1 MIATYPP
8 RCYDENLNPNTRLKF
23 TKGLPLMSINSI
35 LAAGYVTHSPAGEPL
50 TTAQM
55 ATLKALAFCTGEHS
69 NACYPAVQTLR
80 EMTAVSVNT
89 IRAALKDLE
98 AMGFITRTRRAGTST
113 VYTLQI
119 DAMRAVHRR
128 RRWTNTTTAGD
139 PYTVTD
145 TVTVVE
151 ELPIEEQSVNARRVN
166 FAEAPATVDTPAP
179 VLAPSGGALAPVKTK
194 KKSSTPARVE
204 SDFLDFYAAY
214 PRHVGKEAAR
224 RAFVKVVKAGT
235 PAADIVEGARR
246 YAAATA
252 AAATETRYVAHPAT
266 WLNAGRWSDDMQDAA
281 PVELTPWEKKTAV
294 MVQSL
299 QAAAVVNNAPML
311 TGAPATAPAAPLA
324 IEPGYL

>member
-1 MIATYPP
+1 
-8 RCYDENLNPNTRLKF
+8 
-23 TKGLPLMSINSI
+23 MSITAI
-35 LAAGYVTHSPAGEPL
+35 MAAGYVTHTPTGE
-50 TTAQM
+50 QM
-55 ATLKALAFCTGEHS
+55 KPSSLSTLKALAFCTGEHS
-69 NACYPAVQTLR
+69 NSCYPSVRTLQ
-80 EMTAVSVNT
+80 EMTGHSVRT
-89 IRAALKDLE
+89 IRAALNDLE
-98 AMGFITRTRRAGTST
+98 EMGFITRAARAGTST

-151 ELPIEEQSVNARRVN
+151 ELPIEEQSVNVKRIN
-166 FAEAPATVDTPAP
+166 FAEAPVEPVEAETPAP
-179 VLAPSGGALAPVKTK
+179 VPAVPAPVKKTK

-224 RAFVKVVKAGT
+224 RAFVKTVKAGT
-235 PAADIVEGARR
+235 PAAEIVEGARR

-252 AAATETRYVAHPAT
+252 AAGTETRYVAHPAT

-299 QAAAVVNNAPML
+299 QAAAVVNNAPAL

>member
-1 MIATYPP
+1 
-8 RCYDENLNPNTRLKF
+8 
-23 TKGLPLMSINSI
+23 MSINSI

-119 DAMRAVHRR
+119 GAMRAVHRR
-128 RRWTNTTTAGD
+128 RRWTETRDTGNPYMGD
-139 PYTVTD
+139 PNAVTAVD
-145 TVTVVE
+145 E
-151 ELPIEEQSVNARRVN
+151 IPIEEQTVKVKRGN
-166 FAEAPATVDTPAP
+166 FAEAPVEPVEAETPAP
-179 VLAPSGGALAPVKTK
+179 PTGDLAHIKT
-194 KKSSTPARVE
+194 KKSSTARVE

-214 PRHVGKEAAR
+214 PRHVGREAAR
-224 RAFVKVVKAGT
+224 RAFAKAVKAGT
-235 PAADIVEGARR
+235 PAADIIEGARC

-252 AAATETRYVAHPAT
+252 AAGTETRYVAHPAT
-266 WLNAGRWSDDMQDAA
+266 WLNAGRWSDDMEDAA

-299 QAAAVVNNAPML
+299 QAAAVVNNAPAL